1 MKRVLSLVLA
11 LVLVLG
17 MIPMGFAAD
26 QTAGE
31 ILKGMNLLA
40 GDENGN
46 LNEDQNL
53 NRAEMM
59 VIMARMMGKFEE
71 AKSFALPSTFT
82 DLAGFSWAVPYIAYA
97 EMNEWTAGVG
107 AGMFNPAGTVT
118 AQEVAVF
125 MLKALGYEAD
135 VDFTWANAVEVATAK
150 GLMAG
155 VSTPAASSI
164 LRGDLFKV
172 MYTTLNTNVKG
183 EAVTLG
189 VKLGYMKPAVLA
201 VSSVKA
207 LNANEIEIVF
217 TKAVNEGSAE
227 DEANYELK
235 VGSDEL
241 DSTDFE
247 AELQKAKNV
256 VVLTLTEEATIQ
268 AITSVNVTVSEDLLD
283 AEMKELGADYKTVFI
298 FYDDAAPEVVSA
310 EVDSNILTVT
320 FNEYVGAIGLVKVD
334 GVAMTDGDEYDLSEP
349 VKELEIDI
357 QDLDLE
363 DGKYTATFANV
374 ADLQDDAN
382 VAGFIATTFIISDT
396 DAAPVVVGVEQKSD
410 YTFEIEF
417 TKKLQNAPTVTA
429 KNGGIDIVE
438 DVVMDGTD
446 ADTWI
451 VSVDADLADDMY
463 DDGDDVF
470 NLAVTVTS
478 YQAIVNDMYGSKYT
492 TTLKMSLDTVG
503 PVLLAGQSK
512 VVDDQYFSLRFDEE
526 IMLAADWAT
535 TDVLVVDED
544 GVKLT
549 VQNLTIEEDTDED
562 DTILYVDMG
571 IDGIDSGSFTLTVAK
586 GTVEDESGNDNK
598 AFTTTVKK
606 SASSDDITVNDAY
619 GDDDTIYV
627 VYSDKMGSSALV
639 AANYKLD
646 GASLPAGTALYF
658 ETTDKDV
665 VMIELPAG
673 TVKDSDPVVLA
684 ISDKVLGAD
693 GEKVDAD
700 DLYQIIYGLAD
711 NVKPVLKAAEKT
723 NSTTITLTFSEDL
736 GAFDYSDFE
745 VTINGVVV
753 DVLSDDFVYDVDNL
767 TDEVVITLVN
777 AYNTNQ
783 TVVVEVIDSEFTE
796 DLAGNAITEDTKVTA
811 TK

>member
-82 DLAGFSWAVPYIAYA
+82 DLAGFDWAKPYIAYA
-97 EMNEWTAGVG
+97 EINEWTAGVG

-150 GLMAG
+150 GLMTG
-155 VSTPAASSI
+155 VDTAATSPI

-183 EAVTLG
+183 EAVALG

-227 DEANYELK
+227 DEANYEIK
-235 VGSDEL
+235 VGSVEL
-241 DSTDFE
+241 DSADFE
-247 AELQKAKNV
+247 AELDKSNV
-256 VVLTLTEEATIQ
+256 VILTLDDAAQ
-268 AITSVNVTVSEDLLD
+268 AITSINVTVSKDLLD
-283 AEMKELGADYKTVFI
+283 ADMNELGADYKTVFI
-298 FYDDAAPEVVSA
+298 FYDDAAPEVVST

-320 FNEYVGAIGLVKVD
+320 FNEYVGEIGLVKVD
-334 GVAMTDGDEYDLSEP
+334 GVAMTEGDEYDLSEP
-349 VKELEIDI
+349 VKELEINI
-357 QDLDLE
+357 EDLDLE
-363 DGKYTATFANV
+363 DGKYTVTFANV

-417 TKKLQNAPTVTA
+417 TKKLKYAPTVTA
-429 KNGGIDIVE
+429 KNGGVDFVE

-503 PVLLAGQSK
+503 PVLLVGQSK

-544 GVKLT
+544 GVKLP
-549 VQNLTIEEDTDED
+549 VKDLTIEKDTDDD

-586 GTVEDESGNDNK
+586 GTVEDESGNGNK

-606 SASSDDITVNDAY
+606 SASSDDITVSDAY

-673 TVKDSDPVVLA
+673 AIKDSDPVVLS

-723 NSTTITLTFSEDL
+723 NASTITLTFSEDL
-736 GAFDYSDFE
+736 GAFDITDFE

-753 DVLSDDFVYDVDNL
+753 KLNGSAMIEA
-767 TDEVVITLVN
+767 DEYEIYTLN
-777 AYNTNQ
+777 DYNTNQ
-783 TVVVEVIDSEFTE
+783 TVVVEVVDSEGTA
-796 DLAGNAITEDTKVTA
+796 DVAGNYITEDTKVTA

>member
-107 AGMFNPAGTVT
+107 AGMFNPAGAVT

-155 VSTPAASSI
+155 VSTPATSSI

-183 EAVTLG
+183 EAVALG
-189 VKLGYMKPAVLA
+189 VKLGYMQPAVLA

-227 DEANYELK
+227 DEENYELK
-235 VGSDEL
+235 VGSVEL
-241 DSTDFE
+241 DSIDFE
-247 AELQKAKNV
+247 AERDKTNV
-256 VVLTLTEEATIQ
+256 VILTLEDAAQ
-268 AITSVNVTVSEDLLD
+268 AITSINVTVSEDLLD
-283 AEMKELGADYKTVFI
+283 ADMNELGADYKTVFI

-334 GVAMTDGDEYDLSEP
+334 GVAMTDGDEYDLTEP

-374 ADLQDDAN
+374 EDLQDDAN
-382 VAGFIATTFIISDT
+382 VAGFIATSFIISDT
-396 DAAPVVVGVEQKSD
+396 DAAPVVVGVEQTSD
-410 YTFEIEF
+410 YEFEIEF
-417 TKKLQNAPTVTA
+417 TKNLKYAPTVTA
-429 KNGGIDIVE
+429 KNGGIDIVT
-438 DVVMDGTD
+438 DVVMDE
-446 ADTWI
+446 ADVWV
-451 VSVDADLADDMY
+451 VSVDPTLADDMY

-478 YQAIVNDMYGSKYT
+478 YQAAVNDMYGSKYT
-492 TTLKMSLDTVG
+492 TTLKMSLDTTS
-503 PVLLAGQSK
+503 PALLAGQSK
-512 VVDDQYFSLRFDEE
+512 VVDDQYFELRFDE
-526 IMLAADWAT
+526 IIVLADDYAT

-544 GVKLT
+544 GVKLA
-549 VQNLTIEEDTDED
+549 VAGLMIVEDTDED
-562 DTILYVDMG
+562 ETILSVDMG
-571 IDGIDSGSFTLTVAK
+571 IDGIGSGTFTLTVAK
-586 GTVEDESGNDNK
+586 GTVEDESGNGNK

-606 SASSDDITVNDAY
+606 SASSDDIMVVDVY
-619 GDDDTIYV
+619 GSDNTIYV
-627 VYSDKMGSSALV
+627 EFSDEMGSSALV

-658 ETTDKDV
+658 ESADKDV
-665 VMIELPAG
+665 VMIELPDGAI
-673 TVKDSDPVVLA
+673 KDSDPVVLA
-684 ISDKVLGAD
+684 ISNKVLGSD
-693 GEKVDAD
+693 GEEIDSD
-700 DLYQIIYGLAD
+700 DLYQIVYGLAD
-711 NVKPVLKAAEKT
+711 NVKPVLKAAEK
-723 NSTTITLTFSEDL
+723 SDSSTITLTFSEDL
-736 GAFDYSDFE
+736 GTFALTDFE

-753 DVLSDDFVYDVDNL
+753 DLDSFMMI
-767 TDEVVITLVN
+767 DEDEYEIYTLN
-777 AYNTNQ
+777 DYNTNQ
-783 TVVVEVIDSEFTE
+783 TVVVEVVDSEGTA
-796 DLAGNAITEDTKVTA
+796 DVAGNAITEDTKVTA